1 MNLATTYMGLSLP
14 HPLVVGAGPLTD
26 DLGTVRQLEDE
37 GAAALVLSSLYEEE
51 FISDQMSAFFSQPK
65 GAPSA
70 EATTFFP
77 DSEVTS
83 RPDEYLNHLRSV
95 KQAVNVPVIASLN
108 ASTPGGWISYARLIE
123 QAGADAIELQLYHS
137 SSDPNVSSAEAERQM
152 IQIVKQ
158 VKEKMRIPVA
168 VKLSPLFTAFA
179 NFAMQ
184 IDAAGADGIVLFTRF
199 YKIDFN
205 VVELKVFRRV
215 ELSSPSDLDLRLRGA
230 AVLAGRVKASLGIT
244 GGIHTALDVVK
255 AIMAG
260 AHIVQVVS
268 TLMLYGPR
276 SLRNIRTEL
285 RAWMLA
291 NEWESLE
298 QIRGIMS
305 FQKIADPANYE
316 RETFRRMFGNLMDK
330 HTDDRP

>member
-1 MNLATTYMGLSLP
+1 MNLATTYMGLTLS
-14 HPLVVGAGPLTD
+14 HPIVVGAGPLTD

-65 GAPSA
+65 GESSS
-70 EATTFFP
+70 EATSFVP
-77 DSEVTS
+77 HSEVTS

-137 SSDPNVSSAEAERQM
+137 SSDPNVSAAEAERRM
-152 IQIVKQ
+152 TQIVKQ
-158 VKEKMRIPVA
+158 VREALRIPVA

-215 ELSSPSDLDLRLRGA
+215 ELSSSSDLDLRLRGA

-255 AIMAG
+255 ATMAG
-260 AHIVQVVS
+260 AHIVQLVS

-276 SLRNIRTEL
+276 CLRNIRNEL

-298 QIRGIMS
+298 EIRGIMS
-305 FQKIADPANYE
+305 FQQIPDPATYE
-316 RETFRRMFGNLMDK
+316 RETFRRMF
-330 HTDDRP
+330 R